1 MALSSRGGRSRFTL
15 ALLILTSI
23 TVLTLDFRGSSA
35 IQSVRNTASTV
46 FSPVRDA
53 ASSAF
58 SPVSNAWNGL
68 FHYGDVENEN
78 ERLRAEIQ
86 VLQGQAAQ
94 NAEAQR
100 AYDELAKASGITQ
113 WTTLPAVT
121 AQVISGPLT
130 NFEHTIEIDKG
141 SSSGIKVNMPVV
153 TGAGLAGRVVEVQS
167 GRSVIKLLTDPDI
180 VVGVRLKSTGETAL
194 LHGQGDGRPLLVD
207 AGIDPKVVVPPEE
220 PVTTSGEDRATFPG
234 GIPVGNVTKSEL
246 AAGQLTQLLTV
257 TALADFGRLTFLQVL
272 LWEPPQ

>member
-68 FHYGDVENEN
+68 FHYGDVKNEN
-78 ERLRAEIQ
+78 ERLRGEIQ
-86 VLQGQAAQ
+86 ALQGQAAQ
-94 NAEAQR
+94 NSEAQR
-100 AYDELAKASGITQ
+100 ALDELTKATQITQ
-113 WTTLPAVT
+113 WTNLPAVT

-130 NFEHTIEIDKG
+130 NFEHTIEIEKG
-141 SSSGIKVNMPVV
+141 SSSGIKIGMPVV

-180 VVGVRLKSTGETAL
+180 VVGVRLTSTGETAL
-194 LHGQGDGRPLLVD
+194 LHGQGDGRPLVVD
-207 AGIDPKVVVPPEE
+207 AGIDPKVVVPPEDLI
-220 PVTTSGEDRATFPG
+220 TTSGEDRATFPG

-246 AAGQLTQLLTV
+246 AAGQLTQVLTV
-257 TALADFGRLTFLQVL
+257 TPLADFERLTFLQVL

>member
-15 ALLILTSI
+15 VLLILTSI

-35 IQSVRNTASTV
+35 IQSVRNSASTI

-58 SPVSNAWNGL
+58 SPATNAWDGL
-68 FHYGDVENEN
+68 FHYGDLEKEN
-78 ERLRAEIQ
+78 ERLRAEIER
-86 VLQGQAAQ
+86 LQGQGAQ
-94 NAEAQR
+94 GAEAQR
-100 AYDELAKASGITQ
+100 ALDELTKAVGITQ

-141 SSSGIKVNMPVV
+141 TDDGITVDMPVV
-153 TGAGLAGRVVEVQS
+153 TGAGLAGRIVDVQS

-180 VVGVRLKSTGETAL
+180 VVGVRLTTTGDTAL
-194 LHGQGDGRPLLVD
+194 LHGQGDGQPLVID
-207 AGIDPKVVVPPEE
+207 AGIDPKVVVPANEL
-220 PVTTSGEDRATFPG
+220 VTTSGEDRATFPG
-234 GIPVGNVTKSEL
+234 GIPIGNVSKAEL
-246 AAGQLTQLLTV
+246 AAGQLTQVLTV
-257 TALADFGRLTFLQVL
+257 TPLTNFERLTFLQ
-272 LWEPPQ
+272 

>member
-15 ALLILTSI
+15 ALLILTSV

-53 ASSAF
+53 ASTVF
-58 SPVSNAWNGL
+58 SPVSNAWNGI
-68 FHYGDVENEN
+68 FHYGDIEKEN
-78 ERLRAEIQ
+78 ERLRAQIEQ
-86 VLQGQAAQ
+86 LQGQTAQ
-94 NAEAQR
+94 DADAQK
-100 AYDELAKASGITQ
+100 AYDQLAAAEGITQ
-113 WTTLPAVT
+113 FTNLPAVT

-141 SSSGIKVNMPVV
+141 SASGIMVGMPVV
-153 TGAGLAGRVVEVQS
+153 TGAGLAGRIVEVQS

-180 VVGVRLKSTGETAL
+180 VVGVRLLSTGDTAL
-194 LHGQGDGRPLLVD
+194 LHGQGDGRPLVVD
-207 AGIDPKVVVPPEE
+207 AGIDPKVAVPQDEL
-220 PVTTSGEDRATFPG
+220 VSTSGEDRATFPG
-234 GIPVGNVTKSEL
+234 SIPIGKVSKIDL
-246 AAGQLTQLLTV
+246 AAGQLTQVLTV
-257 TALADFGRLTFLQVL
+257 TPLADLERLTFLKVL